1 MVKMNIEAGYMMV
14 SLMIAL
20 ALLLFAALGFQHFY
34 LSSIES
40 KTVLR
45 NGHLKS
51 LCNDNAR
58 ALSHYRGSQNTSVK
72 LRMNTGNLAAKCI
85 ERISR

>member
-1 MVKMNIEAGYMMV
+1 MAKINIEAGYMMV

-20 ALLLFAALGFQHFY
+20 ALLLFAVLGFQHFY

-40 KTVLR
+40 KVVLR
-45 NGHLKS
+45 DGHLKS
-51 LCNDNAR
+51 LCNHNAQ
-58 ALSHYRGSQNTSVK
+58 ALFQYRGLQNTSVK
-72 LRMNTGNLAAKCI
+72 LRTNIGNLAEKCI